1 MVPGVNVSGRSRILH
16 VILCLCVGFV
26 PSVMVQA
33 GVVPAV
39 QCPPPLVCSAT
50 LPALEPSQIVRAE
63 NNHSQPEPFSELTLF
78 LFGSGVALFVALLG
92 WSDQIRGINKDTR
105 EIEKRF
111 LETTK
116 INRTVFLSVVKPAS
130 PDDQLAALTEI
141 LVSGK
146 AQNVAAV
153 EVLKIFQTW
162 HRKWA
167 AMEALA
173 LWKYRLA
180 VALTYSLFVAGLLSL
195 LVNPHAVI
203 SLCHFQVRAL
213 LLTLVV
219 PMAGFLAILTIIAVA
234 NYKEF
239 YFHEL
244 LNSLSEKV

>member
-1 MVPGVNVSGRSRILH
+1 MAGVNVSQHSRIIH
-16 VILCLCVGFV
+16 VILCFCVDFI
-26 PSVMVQA
+26 PSVRVHA
-33 GVVPAV
+33 GVVPTV
-39 QCPPPLVCSAT
+39 QCPPPLVCNAT
-50 LPALEPSQIVRAE
+50 LPS
-63 NNHSQPEPFSELTLF
+63 PEPPRIIRAVNNEARPETFSELTLF

-116 INRTVFLSVVKPAS
+116 INRTVFLSVVKPTS

-167 AMEALA
+167 VMEALA

-180 VALTYSLFVAGLLSL
+180 VVLTYSLFAAGLLSL
-195 LVNPHAVI
+195 LVNPHQV
-203 SLCHFQVRAL
+203 LLLRHLQVRAL
-213 LLTLVV
+213 LLILVV